1 MTPSERNLPVSL
13 PPPASP
19 LAIGAGAMLLLAAF
33 GTTGIIAFVRVIIGM
48 FR

>member
-1 MTPSERNLPVSL
+1 MTSPDRNLPTVL
-13 PPPASP
+13 PAPASP

-33 GTTGIIAFVRVIIGM
+33 GTTGVIAFVRVIIGM